1 MKLQQDI
8 QEYIAASDRYAEVCK
23 QSGESGDEYK
33 YLFQARQHAHQD
45 KVTAAENLIMSV
57 LGLYPSALAAIG
69 LKDLYMEL
77 QYKTERITLLF
88 NIADETARNLK
99 K

>member
-1 MKLQQDI
+1 MRLQQDI

-23 QSGESGDEYK
+23 QSNASGDKYK
-33 YLFQARQHAHQD
+33 DLFQARQHAHQE

-57 LGLYPSALAAIG
+57 LGEHSSALSAIG
-69 LKDLYMEL
+69 LKALYMDL

>member
-1 MKLQQDI
+1 MRLQQDI

-23 QSGESGDEYK
+23 QSHASQEKYK
-33 YLFQARQHAHQD
+33 DLFQARQQAHQD

-57 LGLYPSALAAIG
+57 LGEYPSALSAIG
-69 LKDLYMEL
+69 LKDLYKEL